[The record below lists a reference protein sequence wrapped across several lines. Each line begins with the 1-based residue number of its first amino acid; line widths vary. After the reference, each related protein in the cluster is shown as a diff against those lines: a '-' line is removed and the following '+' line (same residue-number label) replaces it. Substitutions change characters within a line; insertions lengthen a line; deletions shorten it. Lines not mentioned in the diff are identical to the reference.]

1 MASRILVAM
10 TKSLGPFEYG
20 KAPRSPSGLAGKR
33 GRSYFSIAFDALFPL
48 AIVAVAYAIGRSFFG
63 F

>member
-1 MASRILVAM
+1 LGEQSIGRHEQEP
-10 TKSLGPFEYG
+10 GPFGYG

-33 GRSYFSIAFDALFPL
+33 GRSRFSIAFDALFPL